1 LYFKKAFFKQF
12 RGGFITSEIQQ
23 AFTNIALSLKLIAEI
38 SSVIIVG
45 IGLVVA
51 LFIFVRTVI
60 LRQIQYNRLRL
71 LLGRFLIV
79 GLEFQ
84 LAGDIIGT
92 AVAPSWEEI
101 AQLAAIALIRTFLN
115 YFLNREVKSEE
126 IGEEKQKTLVKVK
139 KESA

>member
-1 LYFKKAFFKQF
+1 MVDM
-12 RGGFITSEIQQ
+12 SEIQQ
-23 AFTNIALSLKLIAEI
+23 AFTNIALAIKLVAEI

-45 IGLVVA
+45 IGIGVA
-51 LFIFVRTVI
+51 IFLFIRTVV
-60 LRQIQYNRLRL
+60 LRQIQYNKLRL
-71 LLGRFLIV
+71 LLGRFLVV

-115 YFLNREVKSEE
+115 YFINREVKSEE
-126 IGEEKQKTLVKVK
+126 IGEVKTEEVNHMK
-139 KESA
+139 KGKGLTISPKD

>member
-1 LYFKKAFFKQF
+1 M
-12 RGGFITSEIQQ
+12 SEIQQ
-23 AFTNIALSLKLIAEI
+23 AFTSVALALKLAADI

-45 IGLVVA
+45 IGLGVA
-51 LFIFVRTVI
+51 FFLFIRTVV

-71 LLGRFLIV
+71 LLGRFLVV

-115 YFLNREVKSEE
+115 YFINREVKTEE
-126 IGEEKQKTLVKVK
+126 IGEGKTGEINGGK
-139 KESA
+139 KRKDLLISPKD

>member
-1 LYFKKAFFKQF
+1 M
-12 RGGFITSEIQQ
+12 SEIQQ
-23 AFTNIALSLKLIAEI
+23 TFTSVALALKLVAEI

-45 IGLVVA
+45 IGIGVA
-51 LFIFVRTVI
+51 LFLFIRSVV
-60 LRQIQYNRLRL
+60 LRQTQYNKLRL
-71 LLGRFLIV
+71 LLGRFLVV

-115 YFLNREVKSEE
+115 YFINREVKSEE
-126 IGEEKQKTLVKVK
+126 VGEEKPKKVNMRKNESDLTPK
-139 KESA
+139 KD